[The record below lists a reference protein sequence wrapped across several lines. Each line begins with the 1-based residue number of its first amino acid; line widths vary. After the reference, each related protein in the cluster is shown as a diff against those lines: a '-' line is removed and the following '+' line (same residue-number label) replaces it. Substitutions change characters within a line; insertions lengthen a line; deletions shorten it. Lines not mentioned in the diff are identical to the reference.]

1 MAKTPEYTRRAIK
14 AYEKGLVQKKL
25 SLHKDKDKDIIDAI
39 DNDKELLAPLI
50 KRLLRD
56 HYNLY

>member
-1 MAKTPEYTRRAIK
+1 MKTPEYTRRAIR

-25 SLHKDKDKDIIDAI
+25 TLHKEKDADLIEAI
-39 DNDKELLAPLI
+39 KSDNEQFTPLI